1 MRHLKFSFFLSFLSL
16 FLQNERWDVTDLAEE
31 KIAHVFKMFQALLKV
46 FFKNSL
52 TS

>member
-1 MRHLKFSFFLSFLSL
+1 MSFEVFFLSFFSVFLFCL

-46 FFKNSL
+46 FFKIL
-52 TS
+52 